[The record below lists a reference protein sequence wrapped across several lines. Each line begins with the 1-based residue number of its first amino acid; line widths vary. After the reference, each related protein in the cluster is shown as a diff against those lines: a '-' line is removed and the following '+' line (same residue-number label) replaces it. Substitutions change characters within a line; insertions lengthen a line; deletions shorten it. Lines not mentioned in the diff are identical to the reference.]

1 MKELKGNT
9 VTRILVS
16 LMLVIVM
23 VQSCSKD
30 LPEPYNPVLQ
40 LEIDLKLIDA
50 YVAANNLTVEIEP
63 NSKMRYII
71 NEDGNDIEAASG
83 DTVYV
88 NYELS
93 LLDGTFVDTSDEQK
107 ARDNNIFNENR
118 NYVPFGFIIGRGMV
132 IPGFEIGTLLLE
144 EEGAGTFIIPSVY
157 GYANAAS
164 GIIPANSN
172 LIFKIAITTINK

>member
-1 MKELKGNT
+1 MKKLYRNKGIT
-9 VTRILVS
+9 VLVGLVLTILFF
-16 LMLVIVM
+16 
-23 VQSCSKD
+23 QACSKD

-144 EEGAGTFIIPSVY
+144 EEGTGTFIIPSVY
-157 GYANAAS
+157 GYVNSAS
-164 GIIPANSN
+164 GSIPANSN
-172 LIFKIAITTINK
+172 LIFKISITEIDK